1 MVLYYRGGGASSGGG
16 DSGPMDDD
24 AALGIWIAITT
35 DTILLEALLVLGDDG
50 NGLEVRV
57 DSVVLGRDTAEALG
71 LYGGGGARGRGRL
84 RRLQPEEKEEE
95 EEDPASSTSSSVATV
110 ATRAAD
116 DADPDPPQATL
127 EVSFVAIVEFVSDR
141 DDWDPKSMVAGGF
154 RTQTDREEYVSAL
167 SREDTA
173 FDGVERMSLRV
184 DGEVIPE
191 EAAAS
196 PASNEVDSGGSDN
209 KSLYYIV
216 GGALGGSLLF
226 IVVGVMFYRA
236 GRHSREKDERVAE
249 VGRRPSSG
257 RWDEREVLGREL
269 DPTTSSAPPLKK
281 TPAIAP
287 PPPQRMQQRPL
298 YPAAARGSS
307 SRKYDEMMIESRGDV
322 DDDIST
328 LGDPYFGEGGSKWV
342 DSPGPS
348 DEAIAEQSVMSA
360 GQEIF
365 VYGTRQRLNTKDGGS
380 TMYTEG
386 DGTRGEG
393 SRRMVFGDDTTLEDA
408 YLNNPYDVV
417 GGSESKDFQRFVV
430 IAPAGALG
438 IVIDNVTGDL
448 PIVHAIRE
456 TSVLHG
462 KVCVGDFLISVD
474 EVECRGL
481 SAVQVSRLI
490 SGRSENPGRRLALL
504 RASSN

>member
-1 MVLYYRGGGASSGGG
+1 MVLYYRGVGASSGGV

-24 AALGIWIAITT
+24 DALGIWIAITT

-57 DSVVLGRDTAEALG
+57 DSVVLGRETAEALG

-84 RRLQPEEKEEE
+84 RRLQPEEEEKEEE

-116 DADPDPPQATL
+116 DADPDPPPATL
-127 EVSFVAIVEFVSDR
+127 EISFVAIVEFVSDR

-184 DGEVIPE
+184 DGELIPE

-216 GGALGGSLLF
+216 GGALGGALLF

-236 GRHSREKDERVAE
+236 GRHSREKGERVVE

-257 RWDEREVLGREL
+257 RWDEREVLG
-269 DPTTSSAPPLKK
+269 PSSAPPLKK
-281 TPAIAP
+281 TPAISP

-298 YPAAARGSS
+298 YPEVARGSS
-307 SRKYDEMMIESRGDV
+307 SHKYDEMMIESRGDV

-462 KVCVGDFLISVD
+462 KVCVGDFLVSVD

>member
-1 MVLYYRGGGASSGGG
+1 MVLYYRGGGASSGGV

-24 AALGIWIAITT
+24 AALGIWIAITK

-57 DSVVLGRDTAEALG
+57 DSVVLGRDAAEALG
-71 LYGGGGARGRGRL
+71 LFGGGGARGRGRL
-84 RRLQPEEKEEE
+84 RRLQPEEEEE

-167 SREDTA
+167 SRGDTA
-173 FDGVERMSLRV
+173 FDGVERMSLKV

-196 PASNEVDSGGSDN
+196 PSSNGVDSGGSDN

-216 GGALGGSLLF
+216 GWALGGALLF
-226 IVVGVMFYRA
+226 VVVGVMFYRA
-236 GRHSREKDERVAE
+236 GRHSREKDDRGAE
-249 VGRRPSSG
+249 VGRRPSSL
-257 RWDEREVLGREL
+257 RWDEREVLGPAP

-281 TPAIAP
+281 TPTIAP

-298 YPAAARGSS
+298 YPAVARESS
-307 SRKYDEMMIESRGDV
+307 SHKYDEMMIESRGDV

-342 DSPGPS
+342 DSSGPS

-365 VYGTRQRLNTKDGGS
+365 VYGTRQRLSTKDGGS

-393 SRRMVFGDDTTLEDA
+393 SRRMVFGDDTTLEEA

-462 KVCVGDFLISVD
+462 KVCVGDFLVSVD

>member
-1 MVLYYRGGGASSGGG
+1 
-16 DSGPMDDD
+16 MDDD

-50 NGLEVRV
+50 SGLEVRV
-57 DSVVLGRDTAEALG
+57 DSVVLGRETAEALE
-71 LYGGGGARGRGRL
+71 LYGGVGARGRGRL
-84 RRLQPEEKEEE
+84 RRRQPEEEEKEEE

-116 DADPDPPQATL
+116 DADPDPPPATL
-127 EVSFVAIVEFVSDR
+127 EISFVAIVEFVSDR

-184 DGEVIPE
+184 DGELIPE

-196 PASNEVDSGGSDN
+196 PASNGVDSGESDN

-216 GGALGGSLLF
+216 GGALGGALLF

-257 RWDEREVLGREL
+257 RWDEREV
-269 DPTTSSAPPLKK
+269 TTSSAPPLKK

-287 PPPQRMQQRPL
+287 PPLQRMQQRPL
-298 YPAAARGSS
+298 YPAVARGSS
-307 SRKYDEMMIESRGDV
+307 SHKYDEMMIESRGDV
-322 DDDIST
+322 DDDIRT

-462 KVCVGDFLISVD
+462 KVCVGDFLVSVD